1 MKLSNNTLKRL
12 YFGAL
17 SLIEEDGYLYAD
29 RGAYNQ
35 HDYLTSEYKQSNF
48 SEILMNGSSIFIKFK
63 TDAKRVSFKYNIS
76 LCLNIACSFDVFVD
90 GIPYIFARLDNLN
103 SNGEFEINMQS
114 GQKTVE
120 IFLPLDAR
128 LGVKD
133 FVIEGK
139 WRSVKKGKTKV
150 LWYGDSITEGYGAYY
165 SSLIYPTQVIRE
177 LNYDSINQGIG
188 GYYHDK
194 KFCIRLPGFIPDKII
209 IALGTNNIG
218 RVNNFKFVEEF
229 YEKLIHVFPNRKI
242 LTITPLWRGDS
253 VDQQLLSQTRQFI
266 NQTASKYGDVIDGLT
281 LLPHLEAYY
290 MDKLHPNALGM
301 TVLAKNLINQIKK
314 LKF

>member
-1 MKLSNNTLKRL
+1 MKLSNKSLQKL

-17 SLIEEDGYLYAD
+17 TLTEEDGYLYAD
-29 RGAYNQ
+29 RGAKNQ
-35 HDYLTSEYKQSNF
+35 YEYLTETYKENPF
-48 SEILMNGSSIFIKFK
+48 CGILMQGSSIFIKFK
-63 TDAKRVSFKYNIS
+63 TDATRVSFKYNIEF
-76 LCLNIACSFDVFVD
+76 CLNTACSFDVFVN
-90 GIPYIFARLDNLN
+90 GIPYIFTDMVNLN
-103 SNGEFEINMQS
+103 NSGDYEITMQS
-114 GQKTVE
+114 GQKIIE

-128 LGVKD
+128 MGIKD
-133 FVIEGK
+133 FTIEGK
-139 WRSVKKGKTKV
+139 WRSIKKGKTKV
-150 LWYGDSITEGYGAYY
+150 LWYGDSITEGYGAYH

-177 LNYDSINQGIG
+177 LNYNSINQGVG

-194 KFCIRLPGFIPDKII
+194 KFCIRLPEFIPDKII

-218 RVNNFKFVEEF
+218 RANNFKFIEDF

-242 LTITPLWRGDS
+242 LTITPLWRGDI

-281 LLPHLEAYY
+281 LIPHLDAYF

-301 TVLAKNLINQIKK
+301 TVLANNLIKQIKK